1 MKNFFVIGLVGLQ
14 ASGKTEATSMF
25 IEEGASRVR
34 MGDVVWDEV
43 RNRGLEV
50 NQDNVAKV
58 AQDLRDKEGLGAIA
72 KRSVP
77 RIEAEGEES
86 KFVVVDGIRG
96 IEEVQIFRNEFG
108 DNFYLL
114 SIKASTET
122 RYERIKARD
131 REDDIESL
139 EEFREKDERELSWG
153 LEEAMEDADFE
164 ITNEGSIEELKE
176 KFSQIV
182 GEIKDENKIE
192 S

>member
-14 ASGKTEATSMF
+14 ASGKTEATSKF
-25 IEEGASRVR
+25 IDEGASRVR

-43 RNRGLEV
+43 KDRGLEV
-50 NQDNVAKV
+50 NQDNVGEV
-58 AQDLRDKEGLGAIA
+58 AQDLRDKEGMGAIA

-77 RIEAEGEES
+77 RIKEEGEDC

-96 IEEVQIFRNEFG
+96 IEEVQTFRDEFG
-108 DNFYLL
+108 DNFHLL

-122 RYERIKARD
+122 RYDRIKSRD
-131 REDDIESL
+131 REDDIKSL
-139 EEFREKDERELSWG
+139 EEFKEKDERELSWG

-164 ITNEGSIEELKE
+164 IKNEGSIEELKDN
-176 KFSQIV
+176 FSQIM
-182 GEIKDENKIE
+182 EKIKNENKIE